1 MNRNRSFAKYIEV
14 RGVGRE
20 QKVIGRDGGTQ
31 QHGPLVPKI
40 EGKLRQVPH
49 PVVVQA
55 LLAHAGRL
63 HVTQAVEDEE
73 HSAVLENPGPIV
85 RPGGG
90 GRYVVLAVWVP
101 TPTQL
106 TPPSPPA
113 IEPTFGERVAGKC

>member
-14 RGVGRE
+14 RGVRRE
-20 QKVIGRDGGTQ
+20 QKVIGCDGGTQ

-73 HSAVLENPGPIV
+73 HSAVLENPGPVV

-90 GRYVVLAVWVP
+90 GRYVVLGVCDP
-101 TPTQL
+101 TSIQFN
-106 TPPSPPA
+106 TPSSTV
-113 IEPTFGERVAGKC
+113 IEADFR